1 MSSQEESFF
10 ETESEKSRSEDETIE
25 VEAVVWETEN
35 NIQDDSLEPYADEPL
50 ADQWLQ
56 NCRREQAE
64 RDQLEELRRAGKESW
79 KRRSCGWLVSFLDSS
94 AGYCF
99 ERSTAT
105 KEQYIFYIALES
117 V

>member
-1 MSSQEESFF
+1 MFF
-10 ETESEKSRSEDETIE
+10 EAGSEKSRSEDEIIE

-35 NIQDDSLEPYADEPL
+35 NIQDHSLEPYADEPL
-50 ADQWLQ
+50 ADEWLQ
-56 NCRREQAE
+56 NCLREQAE

-79 KRRSCGWLVSFLDSS
+79 KRRSCGWLVRFLDSS

-105 KEQYIFYIALES
+105 KELFIFYIALES